1 MQESY
6 SQIQKMS
13 ISNLFASILYAI
25 FCYLRQISSSSK
37 RTFVQ
42 YAGLFFHVIFFVF
55 CLCEYLYVYYACSH
69 RLSHQL
75 SAKAKK
81 GNQAPRNRYA
91 IPKPKKAPHPFFLNN
106 AAPSSRLYPG
116 FYLILGLCAVSFFV
130 TKNPAISACSNFN
143 SFIFLSIPPAYPV
156 RLPFV
161 PTTR

>member
-13 ISNLFASILYAI
+13 IPNLFASILYAI
-25 FCYLRQISSSSK
+25 FCYLSQIVNSSK

-42 YAGLFFHVIFFVF
+42 YAGLSFHVIFFAF

-69 RLSHQL
+69 CLSRQL

-81 GNQAPRNRYA
+81 GNQAHATVTQYHSQ
-91 IPKPKKAPHPFFLNN
+91 KKAPHPFFLNN